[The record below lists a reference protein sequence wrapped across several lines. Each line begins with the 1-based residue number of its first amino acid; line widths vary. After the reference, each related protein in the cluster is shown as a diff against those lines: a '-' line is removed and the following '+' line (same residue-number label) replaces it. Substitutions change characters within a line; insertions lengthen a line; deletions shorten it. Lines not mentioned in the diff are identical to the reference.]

1 MADGLQKTGV
11 ELVAEGQA
19 AFTAAINKA
28 TASLNVFERAN
39 KLAAAA
45 VNALGEIGI
54 GALRRIGELGVN
66 ALVRAGREVLRF
78 GQNALEAAAQGSH
91 FNTTLDNLGNR
102 LLSIIRFN
110 IDPLLDQ
117 FDGLVQKSQPA
128 IEGWVAFL
136 SRSFATLGQNALS
149 WGENIAGQLAQGI
162 YDGAQMVLDALI
174 YLGQLITNLLMP
186 GSPPKLLPDLDTWGT
201 EAANVYLE
209 GWTKAD
215 FGILASIGS
224 SIEGLLRSQAG
235 RNDTGLIPRILGTR
249 EAIAQ
254 AVAQAR
260 EFGRVTTEAL
270 QAIYRAA
277 GTTNPAVQQYLKSA
291 FDLEF
296 ANQALKTSQDELNQA
311 QEKYRDLLKPIDQQ
325 LASISE
331 AQQQFTEDQEKSR
344 LRLILADPN
353 ATAAEKQQALLRLQ
367 QIDAERNR
375 RALVAEQATAVD
387 AAQTKVDAAQK
398 AVDAAQAEYDAR
410 KANLDLL
417 TEQNRLFQEQ
427 ASLLDR
433 LAQAAAKAGGGGKGG
448 GGVNPLGIEIPEAIQ
463 EKLDALV
470 AKLNILRAAWQLA
483 WALIKASP
491 IFDNI
496 QTSLETLTTFWAE
509 NQVLILGA
517 TRAAFTAIVAII
529 VGSLGIITGVVAA
542 ALVFLKGLWDG
553 TLLLLQGRWREAF
566 NTIIQATGDAL
577 VILRD
582 SIAFALDTYLGLFGT
597 SIAQINQKWVS
608 GLNAMSRTTTSTLQ
622 RMSDDFN
629 AGLNGMSRT
638 TTSTLQYISD
648 EFNGKLQGMSNF
660 INAWLNAT
668 AALFVAWG
676 IQIANVFLNT
686 DWAALGRA
694 IIDGIVAGLL
704 GAVGNLVSAAVGA
717 ATAALGAALGALPGG
732 GGAGSTV
739 APPASG
745 GYSTG
750 GNSSSVTNN
759 YNYSPSYNGAPVAPQ
774 LDFAAMNTWAAS

>member
-1 MADGLQKTGV
+1 MADGIKQTGV
-11 ELVAEGQA
+11 ELVALGA
-19 AFTAAINKA
+19 AGFVGALNKA
-28 TASLNVFERAN
+28 TGALGVFERAN
-39 KLAAAA
+39 KLAASA

-66 ALVRAGREVLRF
+66 ALVRGGREVLRF
-78 GQNALEAAAQGSH
+78 AQNAIEAAAQ
-91 FNTTLDNLGNR
+91 NTALSRTLETLGER
-102 LLSIIRFN
+102 LLGIVKFN
-110 IDPLLDQ
+110 LTPLFDQ
-117 FDGLVQKSQPA
+117 FDGLVQRSQPA

-136 SRSFATLGQNALS
+136 SKSFATLGQNALT

-186 GSPPKLLPDLDTWGT
+186 GSPPKLLPELDQWGT
-201 EAANVYLE
+201 EAANVWLE

-215 FGILASIGS
+215 FSLFSSLGS
-224 SIEGLLRSQAG
+224 SLEGLLRSQAG
-235 RNDTGLIPRILGTR
+235 RNDTGLVARILGTR

-260 EFGRVTTEAL
+260 QFGQVTSEAL
-270 QAIYRAA
+270 AAIYRAA

-296 ANQALKTSQDELNQA
+296 ANQALKASQDELNAA

-331 AQQQFTEDQEKSR
+331 AQQQFTEEQEKSR
-344 LRLILADPN
+344 LALILADPN
-353 ATAAEKQQALLRLQ
+353 ATAGEKEQARLRLQ
-367 QIDAERNR
+367 QIDAERAR
-375 RALVAEQATAVD
+375 RALMAEQQTAVD
-387 AAQTKVDAAQK
+387 AAQAKVDAAQQ

-427 ASLLDR
+427 ANLLDR
-433 LAQAAAKAGGGGKGG
+433 LAAATAKAGGGGKGG
-448 GGVNPLGIEIPEAIQ
+448 GVSPLGIEIPEAIQ
-463 EKLDALV
+463 EKIDALI

-496 QTSLETLTTFWAE
+496 KTSLETLTTFWQE

-529 VGSLGIITGVVAA
+529 IGSLGIITGVVAA
-542 ALVFLKGLWDG
+542 SLVFLKGLWDG
-553 TLLLLQGRWREAF
+553 ALLFLQGKWREGF
-566 NTIIQATGDAL
+566 NAIIQATGNAL

-582 SIAFALDTYLGLFGT
+582 SIAFALDTYLGLFSLSLAKIQATFVLGFSLIYQYTKAIVEQIIT
-597 SIAQINQKWVS
+597 SI
-608 GLNAMSRTTTSTLQ
+608 TSV
-622 RMSDDFN
+622 D
-629 AGLNGMSRT
+629 
-638 TTSTLQYISD
+638 
-648 EFNGKLQGMSNF
+648 
-660 INAWLNAT
+660 
-668 AALFVAWG
+668 WG
-676 IQIANVFLNT
+676 
-686 DWAALGRA
+686 ALGRA

-717 ATAALGAALGALPGG
+717 AQAALGAALGALPGG
-732 GGAGSTV
+732 GSAGGTV
-739 APPASG
+739 SPPASG

-750 GNSSSVTNN
+750 GNTNSVTNN
-759 YNYSPSYNGAPVAPQ
+759 YNYSPTYTGAPVSPQ
-774 LDFAAMNTWAAS
+774 LDFTAMNVWAT